1 MTLTSPRPVTHT
13 HTHTHTRPPHLS
25 TRHAA
30 APASH
35 CAAPAP
41 ASGCA
46 APRHCGTPAL
56 HVVAGRRLAPHLS
69 LAAARAGL
77 LVGVGP
83 PGCTGSSPPPPPPA
97 PPRHSHGV
105 RVRVRV
111 RVCVCARQRLAR
123 ATRRAAPRRGS
134 VRPRWRPHI
143 AHCTRV
149 VERVSEGVTRPSAPL
164 HPATHSA
171 RVAAPPR
178 ASSEPAT
185 AATAAP
191 AAA

>member
-13 HTHTHTRPPHLS
+13 HKVATSLHTSRRSAGQPLRSSCSSSSEWLRSTAPLRNTCASRRSWAATRS
-25 TRHAA
+25 T
-30 APASH
+30 P
-35 CAAPAP
+35 
-41 ASGCA
+41 
-46 APRHCGTPAL
+46 
-56 HVVAGRRLAPHLS
+56 

-83 PGCTGSSPPPPPPA
+83 PGCTGSSPPPPPPEPEPA
-97 PPRHSHGV
+97 PPRHSHG
-105 RVRVRV
+105 VRVRV

-171 RVAAPPR
+171 RAAAPPR
-178 ASSEPAT
+178 ARHSSDSTRMSEGVRE
-185 AATAAP
+185 
-191 AAA
+191 